1 MSDAQTLSER
11 VTLSAAAAVN
21 PGAAVLYGGIRA
33 DGHVLVLLAAGKDTR
48 FGTAPKCVQPVRS
61 TPLARH
67 SIDAFRRAAP
77 APCVVLVGHAHE
89 EVMARLGGDNVYVRT
104 ANPTGGTAW
113 AAYEALSVSGLLESD
128 PLLVV
133 TMGDRVIPDAIFR
146 RLLDTHAAGPREADL
161 TLLSAFYAPPAQHGK
176 GRILRDASGRIL
188 RILEQNDIDAIGDP
202 AERQRLEGLAEANCP
217 LYAVRARTLHRLL
230 GQLRNDNAQSQYYFT
245 DLVEA
250 LVREGGEVRTLSR
263 KRILVWN
270 LPRPNG
276 QIGRAH
282 V

>member
-1 MSDAQTLSER
+1 MSDAQALSER

-33 DGHVLVLLAAGKDTR
+33 DGHVLVLLAAGKGTR

-188 RILEQNDIDAIGDP
+188 RILEQN
-202 AERQRLEGLAEANCP
+202 E
-217 LYAVRARTLHRLL
+217 
-230 GQLRNDNAQSQYYFT
+230 
-245 DLVEA
+245 
-250 LVREGGEVRTLSR
+250 
-263 KRILVWN
+263 
-270 LPRPNG
+270 
-276 QIGRAH
+276 IGRAH